1 MSLNWENPKISAMQA
16 IQKVYFWFHSPSWL
30 DIHQEELQPGES
42 QSSKAQ
48 EDDWKGGEPSETM
61 LMEGTATQE
70 MRRKGELNE
79 EEPKSKPPKQEPCP
93 SHNHFCF
100 MDIHDEVN
108 QAITPTVGQIFKETV
123 EKFPMHPALKHKED
137 ETWKTITYTGYYN
150 LCIKAAKSFLKVRVG
165 APYTVVFWQGK
176 HSQKIT
182 QNMFVLTYKYVHVTV
197 LTWPRSLINY

>member
-1 MSLNWENPKISAMQA
+1 MQA

-30 DIHQEELQPGES
+30 DLQP
-42 QSSKAQ
+42 
-48 EDDWKGGEPSETM
+48 SEAM
-61 LMEGTATQE
+61 LTEGTATQE

-79 EEPKSKPPKQEPCP
+79 EEPKSKPQKQEPCP
-93 SHNHFCF
+93 SHNHFRF
-100 MDIHDEVN
+100 MDFHDEVN

-165 APYTVVFWQGK
+165 APYSGILIWQCK

-182 QNMFVLTYKYVHVTV
+182 QNMFVLTYKYIHVTV
-197 LTWPRSLINY
+197 LACLSGLVRLIIRVYSLDTIHYILFK